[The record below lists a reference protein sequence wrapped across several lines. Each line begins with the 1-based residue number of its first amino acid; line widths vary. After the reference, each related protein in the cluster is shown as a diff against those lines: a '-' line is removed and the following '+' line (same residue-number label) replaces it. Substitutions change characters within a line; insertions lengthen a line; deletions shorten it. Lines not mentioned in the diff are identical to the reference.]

1 MLFPSPS
8 TKTRN
13 KLSIFFQ
20 VSSVVMKLVLGNFQV
35 SEELAMSDVLAGH
48 QFEGSYEVYL
58 THRLPWTWFLFLLF
72 IELCMTFYCLQP
84 RVIGSS
90 RTWEEL
96 QVESVSKHCHLP
108 SSRSWRLRIAACTA
122 FVHIFLYVTCRGC
135 ACDWVNFLKN
145 LNYCFCSCPWAEA
158 TPSWKSG

>member
-58 THRLPWTWFLFLLF
+58 THRLP
-72 IELCMTFYCLQP
+72 
-84 RVIGSS
+84 
-90 RTWEEL
+90 
-96 QVESVSKHCHLP
+96 
-108 SSRSWRLRIAACTA
+108 
-122 FVHIFLYVTCRGC
+122 
-135 ACDWVNFLKN
+135 
-145 LNYCFCSCPWAEA
+145 
-158 TPSWKSG
+158 